1 MEGQG
6 DAAAAA
12 AAVGD
17 EAAEQKA
24 LAEAFC
30 GITSA
35 TREEAVFFLESS
47 GWALDAAIHSF
58 YDDHLLPNP
67 SSPPPPRPP
76 PQPQHL
82 QDDDDDDDGGGGNG
96 GGDDDEDD
104 EDYLPPEAE
113 DDENRVGL
121 RSSARPVAA
130 SASSRLRKAAEKEKK
145 KKTTTTST
153 SAERGRATIR
163 TLADLNRGSGTGS
176 GSDSDS
182 DEEPEDYYTGGEK
195 RCARFFLVRIVVLV
209 GIASGML
216 VRDPTRGNHDVASIF
231 KKARKM
237 GAMPGPS
244 QSHQSSSRSFA
255 GTGRLL
261 SGETAPSAPQQP
273 EDITHNIYFWSNGF
287 TVNDGPLRRFDDPEN
302 ASFLESITKSEC
314 PEELEPADR
323 RSKVHVNLVRKQ
335 ENYPEPVKRHA
346 AFRGVGRVLGSGS
359 SDDSIP
365 EPTATVTTTTTTTTT
380 ANTSNG
386 LSLDAASPSTSI
398 QLRLADGTR
407 MVARFNTTH
416 TVGDIRAFIDASRP
430 GATRTYRLQT
440 VGFPPK
446 QLDDA
451 TVTIEEAGIANSV
464 VIQKL

>member
-1 MEGQG
+1 M
-6 DAAAAA
+6 
-12 AAVGD
+12 
-17 EAAEQKA
+17 
-24 LAEAFC
+24 
-30 GITSA
+30 
-35 TREEAVFFLESS
+35 
-47 GWALDAAIHSF
+47 
-58 YDDHLLPNP
+58 
-67 SSPPPPRPP
+67 
-76 PQPQHL
+76 
-82 QDDDDDDDGGGGNG
+82 
-96 GGDDDEDD
+96 
-104 EDYLPPEAE
+104 DYLPPRRRTTQ
-113 DDENRVGL
+113 NRRVAGL
-121 RSSARPVAA
+121 SISARHGAA
-130 SASSRLRKAAEKEKK
+130 SAISRLRKADGEGEKK
-145 KKTTTTST
+145 RRRRVNVGGKRPKRRFHPRRSQ
-153 SAERGRATIR
+153 SVIGKRIGIR
-163 TLADLNRGSGTGS
+163 IT
-176 GSDSDS
+176 DSRWKR
-182 DEEPEDYYTGGEK
+182 PEGLLSGGEK
-195 RCARFFLVRIVVLV
+195 RAALLFSLVRFVVLV
-209 GIASGML
+209 
-216 VRDPTRGNHDVASIF
+216 TY
-231 KKARKM
+231 AR
-237 GAMPGPS
+237 
-244 QSHQSSSRSFA
+244 F
-255 GTGRLL
+255 RLD
-261 SGETAPSAPQQP
+261 EC
-273 EDITHNIYFWSNGF
+273 IF
-287 TVNDGPLRRFDDPEN
+287 TVC
-302 ASFLESITKSEC
+302 FLQSITKSEC